1 MFVNRVPTDFF
12 QSHRMEIL
20 SRMEN
25 FLLMMNHKLASIAIP
40 IREIRAGAEGIVIR
54 QKQLLRKSNIIR
66 IVIYQNQ
73 ILRKILKIL
82 VFDKVKM
89 DSKL

>member
-40 IREIRAGAEGIVIR
+40 IREIRAGAEGIVI
-54 QKQLLRKSNIIR
+54 QKTIIEKVNDNSDCYLSKSN
-66 IVIYQNQ
+66 
-73 ILRKILKIL
+73 
-82 VFDKVKM
+82 
-89 DSKL
+89 SS